1 MADRPKEPD
10 FPDHYANLEL
20 YQNATPRD
28 VKVAYMRLAKFYHPD
43 KLGAA
48 ETVDAEQ
55 FRKVGAPP

>member
-28 VKVAYMRLAKFYHPD
+28 VKVAYMRLAKLYHSD